1 MRVRVRLPM
10 ISWKSLVIVAAVV
23 VLSAAFYNPYLSQ
36 ASFED
41 DYQGFLK
48 TYDNYRSAQSNYV
61 TTRNQYLQYGTLN
74 SKNDALSA
82 VKTFLVAR
90 DDVLLSHISL
100 IKGRNADTTYNSLL
114 DNTVSFLQDHKSRVP
129 AVGSLDDAV
138 KISQEVESKDSNLQS
153 TSRKV
158 VGSLL
163 VAKVD
168 GLKLQF
174 LVLENNAQDLITKL
188 KNNGKNVEVQERW
201 LLDAKNKRLLIED
214 KLLQARTKINNLQ
227 DSNADSINAAYNE
240 IQTTVF
246 EANQYLREGMQFI
259 NELAQSIK
267 YGNFWNSCTS
277 WK

>member
-1 MRVRVRLPM
+1 M

-23 VLSAAFYNPYLSQ
+23 VLSAAFYNPSRSQ

-267 YGNFWNSCTS
+267 YGNF
-277 WK
+277 